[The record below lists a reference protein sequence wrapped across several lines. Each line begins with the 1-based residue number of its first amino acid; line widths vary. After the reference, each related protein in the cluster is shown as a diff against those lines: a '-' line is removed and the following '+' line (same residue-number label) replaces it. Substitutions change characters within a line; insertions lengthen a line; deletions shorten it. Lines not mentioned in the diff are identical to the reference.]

1 MPAEP
6 PATDGY
12 SPYYE
17 AQHAPR
23 FQRRDL
29 IRSYEEEYACR
40 LIVVSDAIFPYSV
53 ALWEELLSD
62 IARDATLHVMLNSP
76 GGDGETAIRLVR
88 SAQQHCQKLVIVLPD
103 QAKSA
108 ATLLTLGAHEI
119 LMGPASDLG
128 PVDPQFLLPEKG
140 LVSAKSIIAAVDE
153 ATVRVQAAPETYP
166 LWASLV
172 SDVTAI
178 MYQQARAAIARTGDQ
193 MREALAS
200 NPERTPAK
208 VKELVAKLKGPLIDE
223 TQSHGAVFSA
233 SDALQAGLPVT
244 QLGPEAPQWR
254 AIWRLWTRYIM
265 LGNVGAYESTRASQV
280 FPKNQ

>member
-1 MPAEP
+1 MAADP
-6 PATDGY
+6 PPVESY

-17 AQHAPR
+17 AQHASR

-29 IRSYEEEYACR
+29 IRAYESANSCR

-62 IARDATLHVMLNSP
+62 IAGDVTLHVMLNSP
-76 GGDGETAIRLVR
+76 GGDPETAIRLVR
-88 SAQQHCQKLVIVLPD
+88 SAQQHCAKLVIVLPD

-119 LMGPASDLG
+119 VMGPASDLG
-128 PVDPQFLLPEKG
+128 PVDPQFQRPG
-140 LVSAKSIIAAVDE
+140 SLVSAKSIIAAVDE
-153 ATVRVQAAPETYP
+153 ATARVQDAPETYP

-178 MYQQARAAIARTGDQ
+178 MYQQARAAIARTSDQ
-193 MREALAS
+193 MKEALAS
-200 NPERTPAK
+200 NPQRGSDEVEKLFAS
-208 VKELVAKLKGPLIDE
+208 LKGPLIDE
-223 TQSHGAVFSA
+223 TRSHGAVFSA
-233 SDALQAGLPVT
+233 TDALNAGLPVVR
-244 QLGPEAPQWR
+244 LSPESPHWK
-254 AIWRLWTRYIM
+254 AIWRLWARYIM

-280 FPKNQ
+280 FPKTQ